1 MPQPTIRGVHSDEM
15 LSDISVA
22 FMQDPN
28 DFIASTVFP
37 VIASESKTDTYYTFD
52 QAPWFREE
60 TRKRA
65 PGTQSAGTGY
75 TLSEDSFIIDV
86 YALHVDI
93 DDQTLANADQQIEL
107 ENNAVKL
114 VTANLMMTLES
125 EWHST
130 FMTTGIWAGS
140 STGNDQTGV
149 AGAPAADEFRQWN
162 NPVSTPIQDIQN
174 LAIEMKQKT
183 GLMPNTLV
191 LGLEVF
197 NVLTNH
203 PDFEEKIKYTE
214 TGIVV
219 ESLIASVLRIDRVIV
234 SKATRETAAEGAT
247 SSMSFYAGKTALLLY
262 VAPAPG
268 KMIATSGYTFAWT
281 KYAGT
286 STLEG
291 LGVGSK
297 IRSFRE
303 ENIESL
309 RVEGTMTFDQKV
321 VSANLG
327 IFLASAIA

>member
-37 VIASESKTDTYYTFD
+37 VISSESKTDTYYVFD
-52 QAPWFREE
+52 QSPWFREE
-60 TRKRA
+60 VKKRA
-65 PGTQSAGTGY
+65 PGTESAGTGY

-86 YALHVDI
+86 FALHVDI
-93 DDQTLANADQQIEL
+93 DDQTVANADQQIKL
-107 ENNAVKL
+107 EENAVKM
-114 VTANLMMTLES
+114 VTSQLMMTLES

-130 FMTTGIWAGS
+130 FMTTSIWTGA

-149 AGAPAADEFRQWN
+149 AGAPVADQFRQWN
-162 NPVSTPIQDIQN
+162 NPVSTPIQDIQT
-174 LAIEMKQKT
+174 LSIEMKQKT
-183 GLMPNTLV
+183 TLMPNTLV
-191 LGLEVF
+191 LGLEVY
-197 NVLTNH
+197 NTLTNH
-203 PDFEEKIKYTE
+203 PDFEEKIKYTQ
-214 TGIVV
+214 TGIVGAD
-219 ESLIASVLRIDRVIV
+219 LIASVLGIDRVIV

-268 KMIATSGYTFAWT
+268 EMVATSGYTFAWSR
-281 KYAGT
+281 YAGT
-286 STLEG
+286 ATLEG
-291 LGVGSK
+291 LGVGSRM
-297 IRSFRE
+297 RSFRKE
-303 ENIESL
+303 SIESL